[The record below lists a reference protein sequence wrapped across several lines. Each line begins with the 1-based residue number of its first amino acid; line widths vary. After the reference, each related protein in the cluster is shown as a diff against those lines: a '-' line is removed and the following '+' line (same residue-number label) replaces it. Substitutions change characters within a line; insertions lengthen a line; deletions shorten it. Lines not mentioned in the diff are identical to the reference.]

1 MKEKKSVVNYY
12 ENPYKTFCKLIVQE
26 CDCQITNVKNTRLA
40 TVADLYEA
48 AKVNN
53 CIVITQ
59 EEYKTLID
67 FRDTY
72 LESKQVLEKDVEYL
86 GD

>member
-1 MKEKKSVVNYY
+1 MKENNSVVNYY
-12 ENPYKTFCKLIVQE
+12 ENPCKTFCKLIVQE
-26 CDCQITNVKNTRLA
+26 CDCETTQVKNTRPA
-40 TVADLYEA
+40 IVADLYEA

-59 EEYKTLID
+59 EEYKAFVS
-67 FRDTY
+67 FRDSY
-72 LESKQVLEKDVEYL
+72 LESKQVLESDVEYL

>member
-1 MKEKKSVVNYY
+1 MKEKNSVVNYY
-12 ENPYKTFCKLIVQE
+12 KNPCETFCKLIVQE
-26 CDCQITNVKNTRLA
+26 CDCQTKSIKHTRDA

-48 AKVNN
+48 AKGNN

-59 EEYKTLID
+59 EEYKAFVN
-67 FRDTY
+67 FRDSY
-72 LESKQVLEKDVEYL
+72 LQSKQVLESDVEYL